1 MKLSAEKKKY
11 RVIIFISIFVV
22 YTFLAAEVIP
32 SETVFSFRWIAS
44 LDTSYPAAADSATL
58 IPFESGGRFGYVDSN
73 GVFSINQIKKETV
86 YLSANLWAE
95 YGGAPD
101 KISIKNP
108 SGGEAAVL
116 ENPGGYPFFLDGK
129 IFVLSNEQH
138 SISRRSETGEV
149 VWSRDF
155 AAPVTC
161 ADSAAGI
168 FIAGLLDGTV
178 EVINENGEW
187 LYSTEPTGSRIAAV
201 FGCAAAA
208 SGKAI
213 AVICGI
219 DAQRFLY
226 IEQFGQNWRITHH
239 EFLGEGLRRN
249 VYVAFIDGGKRV
261 LFEREDGVG
270 IYDTEKRAAYNV
282 HLNGRITGIDRE
294 GGGGMVLLITS
305 DADAKERLIA
315 IRYPDTIVIEAPF
328 ESSRT
333 FLSRSGST
341 VFVGGGGALASFG
354 IEKK

>member
-1 MKLSAEKKKY
+1 MKLPTEKKKY
-11 RVIIFISIFVV
+11 RLIIFISLFVV

-32 SETVFSFRWIAS
+32 SETVLSFRWIAS
-44 LDTSYPAAADSATL
+44 LDTSYPASADPATL

-73 GVFSINQIKKETV
+73 GVFAINRVKKENV
-86 YLSANLWAE
+86 YLSTELWTE
-95 YGGAPD
+95 YSGTPD
-101 KISIKNP
+101 KINIKNP
-108 SGGEAAVL
+108 FGEDRIVL

-129 IFVLSNEQH
+129 IFLLSNEQY
-138 SISRRSETGEV
+138 SIARLSDTGETL
-149 VWSRDF
+149 WSRDF

-178 EVINENGEW
+178 EVISENGEW
-187 LYSTEPTGSRIAAV
+187 LYSSEPTGSRIAAV
-201 FGCAAAA
+201 FGCAVAA

-226 IEQFGQNWRITHH
+226 IEQFGPNWRITHH

-249 VYVAFIDGGKRV
+249 VYVAFIDGGTRV

-270 IYDTEKRAAYNV
+270 IYDTEKRAAHKV
-282 HLNGRITGIDRE
+282 HLNGKITGIDRE
-294 GGGGMVLLITS
+294 GGNGMVLLITS
-305 DADAKERLIA
+305 DTDAKKRLIA

-328 ESSRT
+328 ESART
-333 FLSRSGST
+333 FLSRSGNT